1 MPEDFSELQTL
12 LRLKRH
18 ETPPS
23 DYLEGFLTEFH
34 RRQRAELLRRPL
46 WRIALDRLENLI
58 PTLPALPVPNLA
70 YAGVGAVALAA
81 AVGMFSRY
89 PASTLPVVASGVPAA
104 TLSTVASS
112 RPAASVMSVAPL
124 AAVRIAPDL
133 DDVPFN
139 GANAFPAFA
148 VPSARSVTVSSDRP
162 RYLLDTR
169 PVRYEPRSTS
179 F

>member
-58 PTLPALPVPNLA
+58 PPLPVPNLA

-81 AVGMFSRY
+81 AVGMYSRY
-89 PASTLPVVASGVPAA
+89 PTIALPIAVSGAPVN
-104 TLSTVASS
+104 LSAVASS

-124 AAVRIAPDL
+124 ADVRIAPNLEDA
-133 DDVPFN
+133 PFN
-139 GANAFPAFA
+139 ATNAFPVF
-148 VPSARSVTVSSDRP
+148 VTPSVRNAALASDRP